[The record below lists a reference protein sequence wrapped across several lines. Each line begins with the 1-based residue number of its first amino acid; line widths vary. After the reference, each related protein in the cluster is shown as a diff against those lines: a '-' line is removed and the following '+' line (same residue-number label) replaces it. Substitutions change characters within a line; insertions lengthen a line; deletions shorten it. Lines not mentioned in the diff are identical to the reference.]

1 MLGYNGFERSEQPN
15 EICSNSVKYIY
26 EWEWMMELS
35 FQIRG
40 MIKQTKQG
48 LLTEV
53 ISKYLY
59 ECKWIMDW
67 VWSM

>member
-1 MLGYNGFERSEQPN
+1 MLGYNGFERSERAN
-15 EICSNSVKYIY
+15 EICSNSVKYIS

-35 FQIRG
+35 FQIIG